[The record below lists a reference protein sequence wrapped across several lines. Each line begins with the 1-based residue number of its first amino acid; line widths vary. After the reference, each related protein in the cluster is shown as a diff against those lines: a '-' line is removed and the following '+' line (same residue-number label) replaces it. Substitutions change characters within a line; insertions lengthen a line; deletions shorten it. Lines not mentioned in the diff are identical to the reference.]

1 MAEDAGFSWLTV
13 KDYSSE
19 LDKFAQ
25 LVADEKS
32 REIIAVLKEHIID
45 PQVIIVSSL
54 DEPVR
59 RKTINECVAIVYCCK

>member
-13 KDYSSE
+13 KDYSAE

-32 REIIAVLKEHIID
+32 REIIAALKAHIIE
-45 PQVIIVSSL
+45 PQVVIVSSL

-59 RKTINECVAIVYCCK
+59 RQTINECVAIVYCCK